1 MAMKVYSDDM
11 VFDHIMRSNIPKSEK
26 STLRRWFDSVT
37 GGKTSEVIERYG
49 LDRAVEKKVTVGEV
63 VVAGTEAM
71 GIGGILGALHAV
83 RENGLDVKVPFTNRS
98 VPIDGSLSGLA
109 YIAAVAVPVIGEHA
123 KNVGT
128 SAAAVY
134 AFRKFHDMLAARR
147 ISKMG
152 GEETVTTSSTPD
164 AEEPAPADIG
174 EDPIITLANK
184 LDS

>member
-11 VFDHIMRSNIPKSEK
+11 VFNHIMRSNIPKSEK

-37 GGKTSEVIERYG
+37 GGKASEVIERYG
-49 LDRAVEKKVTVGEV
+49 LDQAVEKKVTVGEV

-134 AFRKFHDMLAARR
+134 GFRKFHDMLAARR

-152 GEETVTTSSTPD
+152 GEDTVATSTAPD

-174 EDPIITLANK
+174 EDPIVTLASK